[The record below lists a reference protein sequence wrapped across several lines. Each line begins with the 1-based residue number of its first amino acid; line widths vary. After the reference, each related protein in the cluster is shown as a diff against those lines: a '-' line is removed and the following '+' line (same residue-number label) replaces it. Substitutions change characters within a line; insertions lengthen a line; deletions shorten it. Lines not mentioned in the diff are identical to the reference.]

1 MLVLRILRFIKLAV
15 TEKFYNPHLIISY
28 VLVCGM
34 YLVSAYSLH
43 AFLIETIHVTVG
55 RVK

>member
-43 AFLIETIHVTVG
+43 AFLIEIIHVTVG